1 VPLPDV
7 RIRPRA
13 DDDLTLLADVLAAQH
28 PYSGYPQRWPLP
40 FPVEDFIRRDGEDA
54 AWVALLGAELVGHV
68 SVCRV
73 APGMESDLWTAGT
86 GRAADD
92 LAAVSV
98 LFVSHTVRGRGVG
111 SALLATAVEAVRASG
126 RTPVL
131 DVVQETTA
139 AVELYRRSGWRVVGE
154 GRPSWLPE
162 DHLPV
167 LFMALPEEGPTRDHP
182 AAAHE
187 RPATG

>member
-1 VPLPDV
+1 MALTDV

-13 DDDLTLLADVLAAQH
+13 SDDLPALAAVLAEQQPH
-28 PYSGYPQRWPLP
+28 SGYPQRWPLP

-54 AWVALLGAELVGHV
+54 AWVADLGSTVVGHV

-73 APGMESDLWTAGT
+73 GPGLEADIWTAGT
-86 GRAADD
+86 GRPADE

-98 LFVSHTVRGRGVG
+98 LFVAHTARGRGVG
-111 SALLATAVEAVRASG
+111 SALLTTAVEAVRATG

-131 DVVQETTA
+131 DVVQETTS
-139 AVELYRRSGWRVVGE
+139 AVELYRRAGWEVVGE
-154 GRPSWLPE
+154 GRPYWLPA

-167 LFMALPEEGPTRDHP
+167 LFMALG
-182 AAAHE
+182 
-187 RPATG
+187 